1 MIQRF
6 AFLVWPILSGILAAV
21 ALLIYLPDMFAPQT
35 STPQIRQ
42 TATSYNDV
50 RGPFSYADAVE
61 HAASSVVNIYT
72 RTVVPSSNNQIYND
86 PDIRKY
92 YDANTGHKERIQ
104 SSLGSGVILSPEGY
118 IATNNHVISGA
129 DSIVVALQDG
139 REATATVVGNDPDT
153 DLAVLKINLPQ
164 LPSIT
169 ISSSAN
175 LRVGDVTLA
184 IGNPFG
190 VGQTVTMG
198 IISATGRNQLGL
210 NTYEDFIQTDAAIN
224 PGNSGGALINAQG
237 NLIGINTAIFTRSGG
252 SQGIGFAIPSD
263 QAQQVMQDLIEH
275 GRVIRG
281 WVGVEAQEITP
292 ELAESFGL
300 KDTKGLIIAGIF
312 RNGPAHQAGL
322 LPGDILLEIGGKKIV
337 NSYNSMYSV
346 ARMPPGTIIPVK
358 VWRNGEVIELD
369 IAVAERPAIDNAVKE
384 VPATKADE
392 ANSDNVKP

>member
-1 MIQRF
+1 MQRF

>member
-1 MIQRF
+1 MIRRF
-6 AFLVWPILSGILAAV
+6 TFLVWPILSGILAAV
-21 ALLIYLPDMFAPQT
+21 VLLIYLPDMFAPQT
-35 STPQIRQ
+35 NTVQIRQ
-42 TATSYNDV
+42 ADQPSAEFS
-50 RGPFSYADAVE
+50 GPYSYADAVE

-72 RTVVPSSNNQIYND
+72 RTIVPNTNPKLYND
-86 PDIRKY
+86 PNIRKY
-92 YDANTGHKERIQ
+92 YDAKTGHKKRIQ

-118 IATNNHVISGA
+118 IATNNHVISEA

-153 DLAVLKINLPQ
+153 DLAVLKINLTN

-175 LRVGDVTLA
+175 LRVGDVALA

-224 PGNSGGALINAQG
+224 PGNSGGALIDATG
-237 NLIGINTAIFTRSGG
+237 HLIGINTAIFTRSGG

-275 GRVIRG
+275 GRVVRG

-292 ELAESFGL
+292 ALAESFGL
-300 KDTKGLIIAGIF
+300 KDTTGLIIAGIF
-312 RNGPAHQAGL
+312 RDGPAHKAGL
-322 LPGDILLEIGGKKIV
+322 LPGDILLEIDGQKII

-346 ARMPPGTIIPVK
+346 ARMPPGTVLPVK
-358 VWRNGEVIELD
+358 VWRNGETIELE
-369 IAVAERPAIDNAVKE
+369 ITVTQRPAIDNAVSE
-384 VPATKADE
+384 IPATTAP
-392 ANSDNVKP
+392 NN